1 MYGDIA
7 ILTQSIQKVKYA
19 IQQLQRGETDGST
32 LDMKGIGCITVE
44 LEGIGKIGQD
54 RFQWK

>member
-7 ILTQSIQKVKYA
+7 ILTQSIQ
-19 IQQLQRGETDGST
+19 QRGETDGST

>member
-19 IQQLQRGETDGST
+19 IQQLQRGETDGSR
-32 LDMKGIGCITVE
+32 LDRKGIGCITVE

-54 RFQWK
+54 RFQ